1 MMRDEVRMNSP
12 TLTLTALAGL
22 PLVQPG
28 DDLAVLLQAAL
39 QRANIVVKDGDILV
53 IAQKIVSKA
62 EGQIINLN
70 EVVPS
75 LRASALAKEVEK
87 DPRLVEVIL
96 SESSDVIRYRKG
108 VLIVAHRLGFVTANA
123 GIDRSNS
130 GQADDELVIL
140 LPRDPDGSAAALK
153 ANIDS
158 DCRVNV
164 GVIIN
169 DSFGRAWR
177 NGIVGVA
184 LGAAGV
190 PSLHNVVGIPDLFG
204 RKMQVTEVAV
214 ADELAAAASLLMG
227 QAAERLPAV
236 HVRGFVCN
244 APASPAAALVRRK
257 ELDLFR

>member
-1 MMRDEVRMNSP
+1 MRHEVRMNSP

-22 PLVQPG
+22 PLVKPG
-28 DDLAVLLQAAL
+28 DDLAVLLQAGL

-62 EGQIINLN
+62 EGRIIDLN

-96 SESSDVIRYRKG
+96 SESSDVIRYRKD
-108 VLIVAHRLGFVTANA
+108 VLIVAHRLGFVMANA

-130 GQADDELVIL
+130 GEDDELAIL

-153 ANIDS
+153 AKIDN
-158 DCRVNV
+158 DCRVNI

-190 PSLHNVVGIPDLFG
+190 PSLRNMVGIPDLYG

-214 ADELAAAASLLMG
+214 ADEVAAAASLLMG
-227 QAAERLPAV
+227 QAAEGLPAV
-236 HVRGFVCN
+236 HIRGFVCN
-244 APASPAAALVRRK
+244 APPLPAAALLRRK

>member
-1 MMRDEVRMNSP
+1 MRDEVRMNSP

-22 PLVQPG
+22 PLVNPG
-28 DDLAVLLQAAL
+28 DDLALLLQAAL
-39 QRANIVVKDGDILV
+39 QRANIVVKDGDVLV

-62 EGQIINLN
+62 EGRIINLN
-70 EVVPS
+70 EVVPTV
-75 LRASALAKEVEK
+75 RASALAKEVEK

-96 SESSDVIRYRKG
+96 SESTDVIRYRKG
-108 VLIVAHRLGFVTANA
+108 VLIVAHRLGFVMANA

-130 GQADDELVIL
+130 GEEDELVIL
-140 LPRDPDGSAAALK
+140 LPRDPDKSAAGLK
-153 ANIDS
+153 AKIDD
-158 DCRVNV
+158 DCRANI

-177 NGIVGVA
+177 NGIVGIA

-190 PSLHNVVGIPDLFG
+190 PSLRTMVGIPDLFG
-204 RKMQVTEVAV
+204 HKLQVTEVAV

-227 QAAERLPAV
+227 QAAEGLPAV
-236 HVRGFVCN
+236 HVRGFACD
-244 APASPAAALVRRK
+244 APPLPATALLRRK

>member
-1 MMRDEVRMNSP
+1 MKFPP

-22 PLVQPG
+22 PLVKPG
-28 DDLAVLLQAAL
+28 DDLVALLQMAL
-39 QRANIVVKDGDILV
+39 QRANIVVRDGDVLV

-62 EGQIINLN
+62 EGRIINLN
-70 EVVPS
+70 DVVPS
-75 LRASALAKEVEK
+75 PRASALAKKADK
-87 DPRLVEVIL
+87 DPRLVEIIL
-96 SESSDVIRYRKG
+96 SESSEVIRYRKG
-108 VLIVAHRLGFVTANA
+108 VLIVAHRLGFVMANA

-130 GQADDELVIL
+130 GEDDELVIL
-140 LPRDPDGSAAALK
+140 LPLDPDGSAAALK
-153 ANIDS
+153 AKIDN

-184 LGAAGV
+184 IGAAGV
-190 PSLHNVVGIPDLFG
+190 SSLRNMVGTPDLFG

-214 ADELAAAASLLMG
+214 ADEIAAAASLLMG
-227 QAAERLPAV
+227 QAAEGLPAV
-236 HVRGFVCN
+236 HIRGFVCN
-244 APASPAAALVRRK
+244 APPLPAAALLRRK

>member
-1 MMRDEVRMNSP
+1 MVR
-12 TLTLTALAGL
+12 
-22 PLVQPG
+22 
-28 DDLAVLLQAAL
+28 
-39 QRANIVVKDGDILV
+39 DGDILV

-62 EGQIINLN
+62 EGRIINLN
-70 EVVPS
+70 DVVPS
-75 LRASALAKEVEK
+75 PRASALAKKVDK
-87 DPRLVEVIL
+87 DPRLVEIIL
-96 SESSDVIRYRKG
+96 SESSEVIRYRKG
-108 VLIVAHRLGFVTANA
+108 VLIVAHRLGFVMANA

-130 GQADDELVIL
+130 GEDDELVIL
-140 LPRDPDGSAAALK
+140 LPLDPDGSAAALK
-153 ANIDS
+153 AKIDN

-190 PSLHNVVGIPDLFG
+190 PSLRNMVGIPDLFG

-214 ADELAAAASLLMG
+214 ADEIAAAASLLMG
-227 QAAERLPAV
+227 QAAEGLPAV
-236 HVRGFVCN
+236 HIRGFVCN
-244 APASPAAALVRRK
+244 APPLPAAALLRRK

>member
-1 MMRDEVRMNSP
+1 MRDEVGMNSP

-22 PLVQPG
+22 PLVKPG

-39 QRANIVVKDGDILV
+39 QRANIAVQDGDILV

-62 EGQIINLN
+62 EGRIVNLN
-70 EVVPS
+70 EVIPS
-75 LRASALAKEVEK
+75 PRASALAREVDK

-96 SESSDVIRYRKG
+96 SESSDVIRYCKG
-108 VLIVAHRLGFVTANA
+108 VLIVAHRLGFVMANA
-123 GIDRSNS
+123 GIDQSNS
-130 GQADDELVIL
+130 GQADDDFVIL

-153 ANIDS
+153 AKIDN
-158 DCRVNV
+158 DCQANV

-177 NGIVGVA
+177 NGVVGVA

-190 PSLHNVVGIPDLFG
+190 PSLRNMVGIPDLFG
-204 RKMQVTEVAV
+204 RKLQVTEVAV
-214 ADELAAAASLLMG
+214 ADEVAAAGSLLMG
-227 QAAERLPAV
+227 QAAEGLPAV
-236 HVRGFVCN
+236 HIRGFVCN
-244 APASPAAALVRRK
+244 GPPLPAAALLRRK

>member
-1 MMRDEVRMNSP
+1 MKFPP

-22 PLVQPG
+22 PLVKPG
-28 DDLAVLLQAAL
+28 DDLVALLQMAL
-39 QRANIVVKDGDILV
+39 QRANIVVRDGDILV

-62 EGQIINLN
+62 EGRIINLN
-70 EVVPS
+70 DVVPS
-75 LRASALAKEVEK
+75 PRASALAKKADK
-87 DPRLVEVIL
+87 DPRLVEIIL
-96 SESSDVIRYRKG
+96 SESSEVIRYRKD
-108 VLIVAHRLGFVTANA
+108 VLIVAHRLGFVMANA

-130 GQADDELVIL
+130 GEDDELVIL
-140 LPRDPDGSAAALK
+140 LPLDPDGSAAALK
-153 ANIDS
+153 AKIDN

-184 LGAAGV
+184 IGAAGV
-190 PSLHNVVGIPDLFG
+190 SSLRNMVGTPDLFG

-214 ADELAAAASLLMG
+214 ADEIAAAASLLMG
-227 QAAERLPAV
+227 QAAEGLPAV
-236 HVRGFVCN
+236 HIRGFVCN
-244 APASPAAALVRRK
+244 APPLPAAALLRRK

>member
-1 MMRDEVRMNSP
+1 MKFPP

-22 PLVQPG
+22 PFVKPG
-28 DDLAVLLQAAL
+28 DDLVALLQMAL
-39 QRANIVVKDGDILV
+39 QRANIVVRDGDILV

-62 EGQIINLN
+62 EGRIINLN
-70 EVVPS
+70 DVVPS
-75 LRASALAKEVEK
+75 PRASALAKKADK
-87 DPRLVEVIL
+87 DPRLVEIIL
-96 SESSDVIRYRKG
+96 SESSEVIRYRKG
-108 VLIVAHRLGFVTANA
+108 VLIVAHRLGFVMANA

-130 GQADDELVIL
+130 GEDDELVIL
-140 LPRDPDGSAAALK
+140 LPLDPDGSAAALK
-153 ANIDS
+153 AKIDN

-184 LGAAGV
+184 IGAAGV
-190 PSLHNVVGIPDLFG
+190 SSLRNMVGAPDLFG

-214 ADELAAAASLLMG
+214 ADEIAAAASLLMG
-227 QAAERLPAV
+227 QAAEGLPAV
-236 HVRGFVCN
+236 HIRGFVCN
-244 APASPAAALVRRK
+244 APPLPAAALLRRK

>member
-1 MMRDEVRMNSP
+1 MKFPP

-22 PLVQPG
+22 PLVKPG
-28 DDLAVLLQAAL
+28 DDLVALLQMAL
-39 QRANIVVKDGDILV
+39 QRANIVVRDGDILV

-62 EGQIINLN
+62 EGRIINLN
-70 EVVPS
+70 DVVPS
-75 LRASALAKEVEK
+75 PRASALAKKADK
-87 DPRLVEVIL
+87 DPRLVEIIL
-96 SESSDVIRYRKG
+96 SESSEVIRYRKG
-108 VLIVAHRLGFVTANA
+108 VLIVAHRLGFVMANA

-130 GQADDELVIL
+130 GEDDELVIL
-140 LPRDPDGSAAALK
+140 LPLDPDGSAAALK
-153 ANIDS
+153 AKIDN

-184 LGAAGV
+184 IGAAGV
-190 PSLHNVVGIPDLFG
+190 SSLRNMVGTPDLFG

-214 ADELAAAASLLMG
+214 ADEIAAAASLLMG
-227 QAAERLPAV
+227 QAAEGLPAV
-236 HVRGFVCN
+236 HIRGFVCN
-244 APASPAAALVRRK
+244 APPLPAAALLRRK

>member
-1 MMRDEVRMNSP
+1 MKLPP

-22 PLVQPG
+22 PLVKPG
-28 DDLAVLLQAAL
+28 DDLVALLQMAL
-39 QRANIVVKDGDILV
+39 QRANIVVRDGDILV

-62 EGQIINLN
+62 EGRIINLN
-70 EVVPS
+70 DVVPS
-75 LRASALAKEVEK
+75 PRASALAKKADK
-87 DPRLVEVIL
+87 DPRLVEIIL
-96 SESSDVIRYRKG
+96 SESSEVIRYRKG
-108 VLIVAHRLGFVTANA
+108 VLIVAHRLGFVMANA

-130 GQADDELVIL
+130 GEEDELVIL
-140 LPRDPDGSAAALK
+140 LPLDPDGSAAALK
-153 ANIDS
+153 AKIDN

-184 LGAAGV
+184 IGAAGV
-190 PSLHNVVGIPDLFG
+190 SSLRNMVGTPDLFG

-214 ADELAAAASLLMG
+214 ADEIAAAASMLMG
-227 QAAERLPAV
+227 QAAEGLPAV
-236 HVRGFVCN
+236 HIRGFVCN
-244 APASPAAALVRRK
+244 APPLPAAALLRRK

>member
-1 MMRDEVRMNSP
+1 MRDEVRMNSP
-12 TLTLTALAGL
+12 TLTLTALAGF
-22 PLVQPG
+22 PLVKPG

-39 QRANIVVKDGDILV
+39 QRANIVVKDRDILV

-62 EGQIINLN
+62 EGRIVNLN
-70 EVVPS
+70 DVVPS
-75 LRASALAKEVEK
+75 LRASALAKEVEN

-108 VLIVAHRLGFVTANA
+108 VLIVAHRLGFVMANA

-130 GQADDELVIL
+130 GEADEELVIL

-153 ANIDS
+153 AKIDK
-158 DCRVNV
+158 DCRVNI

-177 NGIVGVA
+177 NGVVGVA

-190 PSLHNVVGIPDLFG
+190 PSLRNMVGIPDLFG

-214 ADELAAAASLLMG
+214 ADEVAAAASLLMG
-227 QAAERLPAV
+227 QAAEGLPAV
-236 HVRGFVCN
+236 HIRGFVCN
-244 APASPAAALVRRK
+244 APPLPAAALLRPK

>member
-1 MMRDEVRMNSP
+1 MRDEVRMNSP

-22 PLVQPG
+22 PLVKPG

-62 EGQIINLN
+62 EGRIVNLN
-70 EVVPS
+70 DVVPS
-75 LRASALAKEVEK
+75 LRASALAKEVEN

-108 VLIVAHRLGFVTANA
+108 VLIVAHRLGFVMANA

-130 GQADDELVIL
+130 GEADEELVIL

-153 ANIDS
+153 AKIDN
-158 DCRVNV
+158 DCRVNI

-177 NGIVGVA
+177 NGVVGVA

-190 PSLHNVVGIPDLFG
+190 PSLRNMVGIPDLFG

-214 ADELAAAASLLMG
+214 ADEVAAAASLLMG
-227 QAAERLPAV
+227 QAAEGLPAV
-236 HVRGFVCN
+236 HIRGFVCN
-244 APASPAAALVRRK
+244 APPLPAATLLRPK

>member
-1 MMRDEVRMNSP
+1 MNSQ

-22 PLVQPG
+22 PLVKPG

-62 EGQIINLN
+62 EGRIINLN

-96 SESSDVIRYRKG
+96 SESSDVIRYRKD
-108 VLIVAHRLGFVTANA
+108 VLIVAHRLGFVMANA
-123 GIDRSNS
+123 GVDRSNS
-130 GQADDELVIL
+130 GEADELVTL
-140 LPRDPDGSAAALK
+140 LPRDPDASAAALK
-153 ANIDS
+153 AKIDY

-177 NGIVGVA
+177 NGIIGVA

-190 PSLHNVVGIPDLFG
+190 PSLRNMVGIPDLFG

-227 QAAERLPAV
+227 QAAEGLPAV
-236 HVRGFVCN
+236 HIHGFVCN
-244 APASPAAALVRRK
+244 APPLPAAALLRRK

>member
-1 MMRDEVRMNSP
+1 MKFSP

-22 PLVQPG
+22 PLVKPG
-28 DDLAVLLQAAL
+28 DDLVALLQTAL
-39 QRANIVVKDGDILV
+39 QRANIVVRDGDILV

-62 EGQIINLN
+62 EGRIINLN
-70 EVVPS
+70 DVVPS
-75 LRASALAKEVEK
+75 PRASALAKKADK
-87 DPRLVEVIL
+87 DPRLVEIIL
-96 SESSDVIRYRKG
+96 SESSEVIRYRKG
-108 VLIVAHRLGFVTANA
+108 VLIIAHRLGFVMANA
-123 GIDRSNS
+123 GIDQSNS
-130 GQADDELVIL
+130 GGDELVIL
-140 LPRDPDGSAAALK
+140 LPQDPDGSAAALK
-153 ANIDS
+153 AKIDN

-190 PSLHNVVGIPDLFG
+190 PSLRNMVGIPDLFG

-227 QAAERLPAV
+227 QAAEGLPAV
-236 HVRGFVCN
+236 HIRGFVCD
-244 APASPAAALVRRK
+244 APPLPAAALLRRK

>member
-1 MMRDEVRMNSP
+1 MKFPP

-22 PLVQPG
+22 PLVKPG
-28 DDLAVLLQAAL
+28 DDLVALLQMAL
-39 QRANIVVKDGDILV
+39 QRANIVVRDGDILV

-62 EGQIINLN
+62 EGRIINLN
-70 EVVPS
+70 DVVPS
-75 LRASALAKEVEK
+75 PRASALAKKADK
-87 DPRLVEVIL
+87 DPRLVEIIL
-96 SESSDVIRYRKG
+96 SESSEVIRYRKG
-108 VLIVAHRLGFVTANA
+108 VLIVAHRLGFVMANA

-130 GQADDELVIL
+130 GEDDELVIL
-140 LPRDPDGSAAALK
+140 LPLDPDRSAAALK
-153 ANIDS
+153 AKIDN

-184 LGAAGV
+184 IGAAGV
-190 PSLHNVVGIPDLFG
+190 SSLRNMVGTPDLFG

-214 ADELAAAASLLMG
+214 ADEIAAAASLLMG
-227 QAAERLPAV
+227 QAAEGLPAV
-236 HVRGFVCN
+236 HIRGFVCN
-244 APASPAAALVRRK
+244 APPLPAAALLRRK